1 MKVLGW
7 IGATVTLIVAAV
19 YMMASLYRWEW
30 NRTLFF
36 GLIVVIA
43 EIALATALILNR
55 LSRLAVR
62 DMADPELLVEEG
74 VMGAAA
80 MEEAAGA
87 APTAAEGLEQT
98 PAESEAGS
106 A

>member
-1 MKVLGW
+1 MPK
-7 IGATVTLIVAAV
+7 
-19 YMMASLYRWEW
+19 
-30 NRTLFF
+30 
-36 GLIVVIA
+36 
-43 EIALATALILNR
+43 ALAEPSKAPEEAEGEPLMVELPEG
-55 LSRLAVR
+55 
-62 DMADPELLVEEG
+62 MADPELLVEEG